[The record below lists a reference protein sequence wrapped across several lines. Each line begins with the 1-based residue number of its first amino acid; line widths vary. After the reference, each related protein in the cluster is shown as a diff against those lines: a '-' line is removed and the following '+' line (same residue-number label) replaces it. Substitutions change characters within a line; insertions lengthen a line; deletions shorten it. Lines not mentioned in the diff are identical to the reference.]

1 MLPCAFVLRVKGP
14 HREGAQAQ
22 KVRQE
27 SVTTV
32 NQPEPDFIPT
42 QAPRPAHAVRR
53 AENQR
58 EHSKRKDARYPE
70 ASAGLNNIVTPEQDL
85 QLSSERRGREAAS
98 LLFLLDRGCSALH
111 IGERSFPNGGNAVS
125 KSSKVIAEY
134 IWLDGRKPTAGLRSK
149 AKVITGSVKGLSDIP
164 EWGFDGSSTE
174 QAEGKSSDC
183 ALVPVAYCRDPIR
196 GGKNVLVMCEVMNA
210 DGSVHP
216 SNTRARLRELA
227 EKHSEAEPWFGIEQE
242 YTLLVGD
249 RPAGWPK
256 KGFPGPQGP
265 YYCAA
270 GAGNVAARVL
280 VERHLEACLRA
291 GLEVCGINAEVLLG
305 QWEYQVGPLGTLEV
319 GDQLWLARWL
329 LERLGEDL
337 GIRVSLDP
345 KPVKGDWNGTG
356 AHTNFSTKAMRA
368 KDGIKAIE
376 AACKK
381 LGKRHKAHIA
391 VYGAGNEQRLTGLH
405 ETCDINTFRY
415 GVSDRGASVRIPL
428 ATAKNGRGYLEDR
441 RPAANMDPYLVC
453 AALLET
459 ILG

>member
-1 MLPCAFVLRVKGP
+1 MG
-14 HREGAQAQ
+14 
-22 KVRQE
+22 
-27 SVTTV
+27 
-32 NQPEPDFIPT
+32 
-42 QAPRPAHAVRR
+42 
-53 AENQR
+53 
-58 EHSKRKDARYPE
+58 
-70 ASAGLNNIVTPEQDL
+70 
-85 QLSSERRGREAAS
+85 
-98 LLFLLDRGCSALH
+98 
-111 IGERSFPNGGNAVS
+111 

-134 IWLDGRKPTAGLRSK
+134 IWLDGHEPTPNLRSK
-149 AKVITGSVKGLSDIP
+149 AKVIAGPVKGLSDIP
-164 EWGFDGSSTE
+164 EWGFDGSSTR

-183 ALVPVAYCRDPIR
+183 ALVPVALVRDPIR
-196 GGKNVLVMCEVMNA
+196 GGKNILVMCEVMNA

-227 EKHSEAEPWFGIEQE
+227 KVHADHEPLFGIEQE

-265 YYCAA
+265 YYCAV
-270 GAGNVAARVL
+270 GTGNVASREL
-280 VERHLEACLRA
+280 VERHLTACLRA
-291 GLEVCGINAEVLLG
+291 GIEICGVNAEVLLG
-305 QWEYQVGPLGTLEV
+305 QWEYQIGPVGALEV
-319 GDQLWLARWL
+319 CDQLCLARWL
-329 LERLGEDL
+329 MERIGEDL
-337 GIRVSLDP
+337 GIRVSLEP

-368 KDGIKAIE
+368 KGGIKAIE

-381 LGKRHKAHIA
+381 LAKRHKAHIA
-391 VYGAGNEQRLTGLH
+391 VYGADNDKRLTGSH

-441 RPAANMDPYLVC
+441 RPAANMDPYRVC